1 MLEETCSNM
10 CCSSSVEPV
19 GPLPATLSARQLA
32 ILRLMAQGD
41 GVDTI
46 AEELRFSAS
55 TIKKEIHRLTRQLG
69 ARNRIQAVAIAI
81 RSGAV

>member
-10 CCSSSVEPV
+10 CRSSSVEPA
-19 GPLPATLSARQLA
+19 GPLPAALSARQLA

-55 TIKKEIHRLTRQLG
+55 TIKKEIIAVTRQLG
-69 ARNRIQAVAIAI
+69 ARNRTQAVAIAI

>member
-1 MLEETCSNM
+1 M
-10 CCSSSVEPV
+10 CVSSSVDPV
-19 GPLPATLSARQLA
+19 GQPPAALSDRQVA

-46 AEELRFSAS
+46 AAELRFSVS
-55 TIKKEIHRLTRQLG
+55 TIKKEIHRVTRQLG
-69 ARNRIQAVAIAI
+69 ARNRTQAVAIAI

>member
-1 MLEETCSNM
+1 M
-10 CCSSSVEPV
+10 CRSSSVD
-19 GPLPATLSARQLA
+19 PLRQPPAALSARQLA

-55 TIKKEIHRLTRQLG
+55 TIKKEIHRVTRQLG
-69 ARNRIQAVAIAI
+69 ARNRTQAVAIAI

>member
-1 MLEETCSNM
+1 M
-10 CCSSSVEPV
+10 CCSSSVDPQRQ
-19 GPLPATLSARQLA
+19 PPAALSARQIA

-46 AEELRFSAS
+46 AEELRFSPS
-55 TIKKEIHRLTRQLG
+55 TIKKEIHRVTRQLG
-69 ARNRIQAVAIAI
+69 ARNRTQAVAIAI